1 MNDKERHGQLHPMW
15 LLLLIFHI
23 QIVHLIYIYIWQP
36 RWLFDRKLG
45 IYNPRIEFQQ
55 LLYAQLR
62 RLRLQNLQYLV
73 LIEEYWILFKLRIFT
88 GAHLYIWIHLQIWH
102 PIRILLHYFIILI
115 YVSSVANAIS
125 IAELTDW
132 NKFICYL
139 GIVDG
144 ISLANM
150 KWCVY
155 NFLFVWVDANLNR
168 FFMVDWIILTI
179 YIIVV
184 MLIHIFIFY
193 QKV

>member
-1 MNDKERHGQLHPMW
+1 MNDREHHGQLHPMW

-23 QIVHLIYIYIWQP
+23 QIAHLIYIYIWQP

-55 LLYAQLR
+55 LLYAQLL